1 MSKVEIRGIGSVWR
15 LSHQSK
21 CDKIDVM
28 RKKMLALT
36 AERERESTKERE
48 KERGLRDV

>member
-1 MSKVEIRGIGSVWR
+1 MEIRGIGSVWR

-36 AERERESTKERE
+36 AERERARKKERKRE
-48 KERGLRDV
+48 ALEMFRRI

>member
-1 MSKVEIRGIGSVWR
+1 MEIRGTGSVWR

-36 AERERESTKERE
+36 AERERERESTKERE

>member
-1 MSKVEIRGIGSVWR
+1 MSKVEIRGIGSVWM

-36 AERERESTKERE
+36 AEREGEHERKRERE
-48 KERGLRDV
+48 RP